1 VLAADLLTL
10 LLVAGILV
18 LIISTTIM
26 AMNFAPRARRRRR
39 RSGHPLSPT
48 AAHTIALAEARAAT
62 HRAELATAGVAPGGA
77 AGSLGSGVVAG
88 GGVTGQ
94 VIDIS
99 DGQLQVRG
107 ASREVTVEYA
117 QAIAEHI
124 AETDPQRVAEVIS
137 QWIRADSTIDPDLFR

>member
-1 VLAADLLTL
+1 VLAADLLTV
-10 LLVAGILV
+10 LLVAGIVV

-39 RSGHPLSPT
+39 RSGRQLSDT
-48 AAHTIALAEARAAT
+48 AAHTLALAEARAAT
-62 HRAELATAGVAPGGA
+62 HRAELATVGVAAGPRQGSA
-77 AGSLGSGVVAG
+77 AGD
-88 GGVTGQ
+88 GVTGQ

-99 DGQLQVRG
+99 DGLFQVRG
-107 ASREVTVEYA
+107 ASREMTVEYA
-117 QAIAEHI
+117 QAIAEHV

>member
-1 VLAADLLTL
+1 MLAADLLTV
-10 LLVAGILV
+10 LLVAGIVV

-39 RSGHPLSPT
+39 RSGRQLSDT
-48 AAHTIALAEARAAT
+48 AAHTLALAEARAAT
-62 HRAELATAGVAPGGA
+62 HRAELATVGVAAGPRQGSA
-77 AGSLGSGVVAG
+77 AGAVAG

-99 DGQLQVRG
+99 DGLFQVRG
-107 ASREVTVEYA
+107 ASREMTVEYA
-117 QAIAEHI
+117 QAIAEHV

>member
-1 VLAADLLTL
+1 MLAADLLTV
-10 LLVAGILV
+10 LLVAGIVV

-39 RSGHPLSPT
+39 RSGGRLSDT
-48 AAHTIALAEARAAT
+48 AAHTLALAEARAAT
-62 HRAELATAGVAPGGA
+62 HRAELATAGIAASPRQGSA
-77 AGSLGSGVVAG
+77 AGE
-88 GGVTGQ
+88 GVTGQ

-99 DGQLQVRG
+99 DGLFQVRG
-107 ASREVTVEYA
+107 ASREMTVEYA
-117 QAIAEHI
+117 QAIAEHV